1 MKRNMVIVSAFIVV
15 VGLMFLD
22 NYHGRETTTKPEMW
36 VRIENPPIQN
46 GNVAFEKGDDCIIRG
61 GDLTVINERGNEVAV
76 RYTIECTSYGAGCPS
91 GVVFL
96 TTKKGFA
103 AMKAE
108 LAK

>member
-36 VRIENPPIQN
+36 VRIENPIQN
-46 GNVAFEKGDDCIIRG
+46 GNVAFEKGDDCYIHRG
-61 GDLTVINERGNEVAV
+61 GLLTIISEQGDEVSV
-76 RYTIECTSYGAGCPS
+76 RYTAECVSYGVSCPS

-96 TTKKGFA
+96 TTKEG
-103 AMKAE
+103 
-108 LAK
+108 L